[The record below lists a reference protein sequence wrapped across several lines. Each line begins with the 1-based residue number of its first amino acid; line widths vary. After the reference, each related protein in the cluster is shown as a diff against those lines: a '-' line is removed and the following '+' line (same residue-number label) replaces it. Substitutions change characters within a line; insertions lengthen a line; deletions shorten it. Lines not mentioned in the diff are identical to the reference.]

1 MDKLIYLITSE
12 LSYTIYNNNQ
22 AEYEFSY
29 GNFRKLVAFMIIRKD
44 QNSTNYQFDITNRE
58 ELEQLKKLISLPE
71 LRKRIDEDYKYQIN
85 LDKAKKR
92 YLEDLTR
99 VLSHKN
105 ISNKQKFLI
114 QAAAITAQ
122 SYPRGIENNQVQYGF
137 RLNNDLISFRFS
149 KNNNSA
155 KMLLFKDDDTI
166 NLSPSLF
173 IDYIQDHILN
183 CKKQNLKPK
192 SFAWWY
198 KLENKINKE
207 YQKEYSQAMKV
218 LSKTETK
225 PLKSRLNNKAK
236 KLAEAREELIKS
248 RSALPRDFRLD
259 DPPSKRGRPRK
270 NPDNSQHNQQ
280 QDIEIENEK

>member
-1 MDKLIYLITSE
+1 MYLIASELDYTIFNNNQEEYMFSYYDDDKLI
-12 LSYTIYNNNQ
+12 Q
-22 AEYEFSY
+22 FC
-29 GNFRKLVAFMIIRKD
+29 IIKKD
-44 QNSTNYQFDITNRE
+44 SNWVNYKFYIKNKD

-71 LRKRIDEDYKYQIN
+71 LKKRIDEDYKYQIN

-92 YLEDLTR
+92 YLEDLTKILAR
-99 VLSHKN
+99 KN

-122 SYPRGIENNQVQYGF
+122 SYPYKVENNKLQHGF
-137 RLNNDLISFRFS
+137 HLDNDIISFRYTQS
-149 KNNNSA
+149 NKSA
-155 KMLLFKDDDTI
+155 KMLLFKDGDII
-166 NLSPSLF
+166 NLTPTLF
-173 IDYIQDHILN
+173 VYYIQNHILN
-183 CKKQNLKPK
+183 SKKQKLRPK
-192 SFAWWY
+192 NFNWWY
-198 KLENKINKE
+198 KIYSGSNERKLKE
-207 YQKEYSQAMKV
+207 YNQGMKV